1 MTTRTRSWLLCAHD
15 SRGDAA
21 TASPIMATIRSGSQ
35 SDSTSPNQ
43 NTSVAA
49 PRTESGT
56 AFITDPIEVGAY

>member
-1 MTTRTRSWLLCAHD
+1 
-15 SRGDAA
+15 
-21 TASPIMATIRSGSQ
+21 MATIRSGSQ